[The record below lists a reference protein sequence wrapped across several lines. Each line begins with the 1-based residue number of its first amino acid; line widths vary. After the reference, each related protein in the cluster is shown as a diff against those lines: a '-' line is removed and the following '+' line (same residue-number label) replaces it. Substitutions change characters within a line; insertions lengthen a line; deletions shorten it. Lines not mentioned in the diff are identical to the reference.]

1 MSRVRL
7 PKRVDWGYSATV
19 KAVAET
25 QKEIRIWM
33 RQCLGAGKQIRIKRG
48 PEQLSYFH
56 TWYYRPDQWDNGF
69 GGYIN
74 VNDKVSYYFINS
86 LTQEAFTL
94 RWNEYILELGK
105 PKPKHAPSDETI
117 R

>member
-7 PKRVDWGYSATV
+7 PKRADWPHNAEV
-19 KAVAET
+19 KAVPEV

-56 TWYYRPDQWDNGF
+56 MWYYRPQIDPNGF

-74 VNDKVSYYFINS
+74 IRDIVDYYFVNAS
-86 LTQEAFTL
+86 TQEAFTL
-94 RWNEYILELGK
+94 RWNEYITSIGK
-105 PKPKHAPSDETI
+105 PKPKHAPSEQDN
-117 R
+117 